1 VLFESTNSK
10 DSLVLAWLS
19 TVINLSNSR
28 ILEILSVYSSLYEA
42 TRDKFSRIVTNKK
55 TWLEKYV
62 LKDSLDLELSK
73 FSRELED
80 FEVKYITI
88 LDDDFPFKFKI
99 LGSQPVV
106 LYYQGDITLCSSKE
120 LITVVGSRMYSSY
133 ADLVINK
140 VLNRICDSGIGVVSG
155 LALGIDSL
163 AHKIALEKNAKTIA
177 VIGSG
182 LDSKCFY
189 PKENSGL
196 KKQIIDSGG
205 LVLSEYP
212 PKTPAN
218 VYNFPRRNRL
228 LAALTEITWV
238 VQASRKSGSLI
249 TASIAQDLGKTVATT
264 PGSILENS
272 LSGNLLLLKS
282 GASIITEPEDV
293 FDLMGLK
300 VHPEIKVTKA
310 TEFNSNG
317 EKEVYTRLLLS
328 PQVVESIAE
337 LAKLQTVEVM
347 RHLSMLELIGLAR
360 NLGNNEWVRVE

>member
-1 VLFESTNSK
+1 MLFESNNSK

-19 TVINLSNSR
+19 TQISLSNRR
-28 ILEILSVYSSLYEA
+28 ILDILSVYSSLYEA
-42 TRDKFSRIVTNKK
+42 TKDKFSKIVTNKK
-55 TWLEKYV
+55 NWLEKYV
-62 LKDSLDLELSK
+62 LKDSIDYELSK

-80 FEVKYITI
+80 FEVKYVTI
-88 LDDDFPFKFKI
+88 LDDDFPQKFKI
-99 LGSQPVV
+99 LGSLPIV
-106 LYYQGDITLCSSKE
+106 LYYQGDLSLCTSKE

-140 VLNRICDSGIGVVSG
+140 VLTKICQSGVGVVSG

-163 AHKIALEKNAKTIA
+163 AHKIALEKKAKTIA

-182 LDSKCFY
+182 LDNKSFY
-189 PKENSGL
+189 PKENFSL
-196 KKQIIDSGG
+196 KKQIVECGG

-212 PKTPAN
+212 PKSPAT

-228 LAALTEITWV
+228 LAALSEITWV
-238 VQASRKSGSLI
+238 VQASQKSGSLI

-282 GASIITEPEDV
+282 GASIITEAEDV
-293 FDLMGLK
+293 YDIMGLK
-300 VHPEIKVTKA
+300 VHPEIKVTKHI
-310 TEFNSNG
+310 EFNSPQ
-317 EKEVYTRLLLS
+317 EKEIYTKLLLS
-328 PQVVESIAE
+328 PQVVESIAQI
-337 LAKLQTVEVM
+337 ANLQTVEVM

-360 NLGNNEWVRVE
+360 NLGNNEWARVE